1 MIEAIDKKYC
11 HNGLVQLMHRSNTI
25 NLIISAEEILL
36 LKLGDSVLI
45 NSYEEHPSRYLFPYS
60 DKIKNG
66 AYYNSLF
73 EYKKPYL
80 VFNASLGGYN
90 FETHYFFEEKDI
102 VLFYSESLPTDLRG
116 INGSTTTLS
125 REEIEKYFNKDNYDA
140 MYIIETTGRILYANN
155 KKNGLVIDNI
165 IIPSKEEIIEK
176 DYKDRIN
183 KIKSGILARKI
194 VYSNDFDYEEKEVP
208 SKIERRCIDE
218 IKDLNLYSGGLLD
231 SFGHMMLTCKDGN
244 FSLKFF
250 KIDMISKDEFKLTS
264 QLVAIGIPT
273 YNDVI
278 KYMLKNKIEYTLEPR
293 IIGKNYEEERNKEN
307 IEVSDNVSS
316 ETIEDLNKENEEIV
330 EISKLLKKIFRKKR
344 K

>member
-1 MIEAIDKKYC
+1 MNNNIIQIVFAALQAIF
-11 HNGLVQLMHRSNTI
+11 I
-25 NLIISAEEILL
+25 LIVSFAYSSEEI
-36 LKLGDSVLI
+36 VEQILI
-45 NSYEEHPSRYLFPYS
+45 QGTVSAS
-60 DKIKNG
+60 D
-66 AYYNSLF
+66 
-73 EYKKPYL
+73 
-80 VFNASLGGYN
+80 
-90 FETHYFFEEKDI
+90 
-102 VLFYSESLPTDLRG
+102 
-116 INGSTTTLS
+116 
-125 REEIEKYFNKDNYDA
+125 
-140 MYIIETTGRILYANN
+140 
-155 KKNGLVIDNI
+155 
-165 IIPSKEEIIEK
+165 
-176 DYKDRIN
+176 
-183 KIKSGILARKI
+183 
-194 VYSNDFDYEEKEVP
+194 
-208 SKIERRCIDE
+208 IDE

-250 KIDMISKDEFKLTS
+250 KIDMVSKDEFKLTS